1 MKYTKKQ
8 IRFVE
13 TEMRNEADEEESKKD
28 INKSIPPEERKK
40 ERERGENKNT
50 ETAKQKRSIEFIV
63 EWKERSEKRQ
73 AIEKWNQINFK

>member
-1 MKYTKKQ
+1 
-8 IRFVE
+8 
-13 TEMRNEADEEESKKD
+13 MRNEADEEESKKD

-63 EWKERSEKRQ
+63 E
-73 AIEKWNQINFK
+73 